1 MSETQQP
8 EPTKAVETEVPT
20 EAEVEY
26 IPRAQ
31 QRGHPMPDTAGLTAD
46 EKHATARIIAHWLD
60 EFIKIPGTTFRIGL
74 DPIISLVP
82 GVGDF
87 LASSV
92 SLVTIIESVRTG
104 VPVTVIT
111 RMGFNMILNA
121 IIGAVPFIG
130 PAFSAFFKSNSRNL
144 AILRRWQDG
153 DHHAVVKGSR
163 RVLIFVIGLVF
174 LALGTYLALWAW
186 FIWTLSRPFF
196 GHS

>member
-1 MSETQQP
+1 MSAPQQP
-8 EPTKAVETEVPT
+8 EPAAKAKTPTEV
-20 EAEVEY
+20 EVEY
-26 IPRAQ
+26 IPPSQ
-31 QRGHPMPDTAGLTAD
+31 QQGHPMPNTAGLSAD

-104 VPVTVIT
+104 VPITVIT
-111 RMGFNMILNA
+111 RMGFNMVINA
-121 IIGAVPFIG
+121 MIGAIPVIG
-130 PAFSAFFKSNSRNL
+130 PVFSAFYKSNSRNL

-153 DHHAVVKGSR
+153 EKHAVVKGSR
-163 RVLIFVIGLVF
+163 RLLLFVVIISF
-174 LALGTYLALWAW
+174 LALATYLCLWAW
-186 FIWTLSRPFF
+186 AVWTLTRPFF
-196 GHS
+196 APN